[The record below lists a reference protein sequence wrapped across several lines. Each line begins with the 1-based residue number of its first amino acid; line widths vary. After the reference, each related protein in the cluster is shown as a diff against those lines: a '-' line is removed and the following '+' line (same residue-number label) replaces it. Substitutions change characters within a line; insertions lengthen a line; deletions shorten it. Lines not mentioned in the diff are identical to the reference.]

1 MWAEGAFCK
10 CCESSSDEVPR
21 AESRLFLISVN
32 IKTIISIKTLELII
46 KNHFTELEGK
56 EKKKIIIISSWREK
70 SKLNPVKMTMS
81 EVLV

>member
-32 IKTIISIKTLELII
+32 IKTVISIKTLELII

>member
-32 IKTIISIKTLELII
+32 IKTIISIKTWKLII
-46 KNHFTELEGK
+46 KSHFTELEGM
-56 EKKKIIIISSWREK
+56 EKKKKISSWREK

>member
-32 IKTIISIKTLELII
+32 IKTVISIKTLELII

-56 EKKKIIIISSWREK
+56 EKKKIIISSWREK
-70 SKLNPVKMTMS
+70 SKLNPVKMTIS